1 MHPTRHRRARKRAA
15 GAGYRAKMQGGGA
28 SARGGSG
35 AAGRL
40 VGLEPASALF
50 IRVKRRE
57 LAECF
62 ASLRRA
68 ALPASWSLIWPSKVQ
83 EQWRCR
89 AAVEQWQ
96 RSATLLGKRAM
107 ALRKC
112 RWRALQRG
120 WSGWSTC
127 TRLQRHRSALGVLVG
142 EAGRCIRCRWALDAW
157 RENLFRVPV
166 TSTARLATH
175 ADATCGVRHLP
186 LGSSPAELRRV
197 GVELAPMELAPVEL
211 AELGTGARV
220 ARVSWKGAAPAA
232 AAATPRTGSGG
243 PANPNRQWRVRPS
256 PIAPLVLPTTS
267 PLVLPPATD
276 PLPDGLGVG
285 AVRLDLTAVIEADD
299 PEASTP

>member
-1 MHPTRHRRARKRAA
+1 
-15 GAGYRAKMQGGGA
+15 MQGRGA

-62 ASLRRA
+62 AALRRA

-107 ALRKC
+107 ALRQC

-120 WSGWSTC
+120 WSSWSSC

-166 TSTARLATH
+166 TSMARNISKVAVTGNPMTSLAGKISKLLQTRIN
-175 ADATCGVRHLP
+175 TYRY
-186 LGSSPAELRRV
+186 
-197 GVELAPMELAPVEL
+197 
-211 AELGTGARV
+211 
-220 ARVSWKGAAPAA
+220 
-232 AAATPRTGSGG
+232 
-243 PANPNRQWRVRPS
+243 
-256 PIAPLVLPTTS
+256 ILVCIQYHIIMWES
-267 PLVLPPATD
+267 EYS
-276 PLPDGLGVG
+276 
-285 AVRLDLTAVIEADD
+285 I
-299 PEASTP
+299 